1 MFRLVGSE
9 CFKIGK
15 RIAEITILANGIS
28 FEYVLTIDGKSLK
41 KFFEIQ
47 AKNTR
52 VWFPQSNAGNKH
64 RVVLGKSAL
73 HYVRL
78 AVCTLHVIVRC

>member
-9 CFKIGK
+9 SFKISK
-15 RIAEITILANGIS
+15 RTAEISILSNGIS

-41 KFFEIQ
+41 KFVEIQ

-52 VWFPQSNAGNKH
+52 VWLPKISEGSH
-64 RVVLGKSAL
+64 RVVLGIL
-73 HYVRL
+73 L
-78 AVCTLHVIVRC
+78 WGGGL